1 MIKLDL
7 KPKNETVRQFGWVAL
22 FGFPLA
28 GLALTQWPGSLP
40 INTLW
45 VLVGLGVACGLAA
58 VANVPVIL
66 RPIYL
71 AMTLLAFPIGLMIS
85 TVLLSTIYPA
95 RVPEAE
101 QQARIARG
109 GVAGASA
116 QFLDLESS
124 ARLNDDARAYAV
136 PVGAAAGEEGLFW
149 LPVHHLF
156 SES

>member
-85 TVLLSTIYPA
+85 TVLLSTIY
-95 RVPEAE
+95 
-101 QQARIARG
+101 
-109 GVAGASA
+109 
-116 QFLDLESS
+116 FLLFT
-124 ARLNDDARAYAV
+124 
-136 PVGAAAGEEGLFW
+136 PVGLFFRLTGKDPLERRIDPSAPTYW
-149 LPVHHLF
+149 RTRGTQRAPSSYLRLY
-156 SES
+156 

>member
-7 KPKNETVRQFGWVAL
+7 KPKNETVRQFGWIAL

-58 VANVPVIL
+58 VANVLVIL

-85 TVLLSTIYPA
+85 TVLLSTIY
-95 RVPEAE
+95 
-101 QQARIARG
+101 
-109 GVAGASA
+109 
-116 QFLDLESS
+116 FLLFT
-124 ARLNDDARAYAV
+124 
-136 PVGAAAGEEGLFW
+136 PVGLFFRLTGKDPLERRIDPSAPTYW
-149 LPVHHLF
+149 RTRGAQRAPSSYLRLY
-156 SES
+156 

>member
-58 VANVPVIL
+58 VANVLVIL

-85 TVLLSTIYPA
+85 TVLLSTIY
-95 RVPEAE
+95 
-101 QQARIARG
+101 
-109 GVAGASA
+109 
-116 QFLDLESS
+116 FLLFT
-124 ARLNDDARAYAV
+124 
-136 PVGAAAGEEGLFW
+136 PVGLFFRLTGKDPLERRIDPSAPTYW
-149 LPVHHLF
+149 RTRGTQRAPSSYLRLY
-156 SES
+156 

>member
-58 VANVPVIL
+58 MANTLVIL

-85 TVLLSTIYPA
+85 TVLLSTIY
-95 RVPEAE
+95 
-101 QQARIARG
+101 
-109 GVAGASA
+109 
-116 QFLDLESS
+116 FLLFT
-124 ARLNDDARAYAV
+124 
-136 PVGAAAGEEGLFW
+136 PVGLFFRLTGKDPLERRIDPSAPTYW
-149 LPVHHLF
+149 RTRGTQRAPSSYLRLY
-156 SES
+156 

>member
-7 KPKNETVRQFGWVAL
+7 KPKNETVRQFGWIAL

-58 VANVPVIL
+58 VANVLVIL
-66 RPIYL
+66 RPIYV

-85 TVLLSTIYPA
+85 TVLLSTIY
-95 RVPEAE
+95 
-101 QQARIARG
+101 
-109 GVAGASA
+109 
-116 QFLDLESS
+116 FLLFT
-124 ARLNDDARAYAV
+124 
-136 PVGAAAGEEGLFW
+136 PVGLFFRLTGKDPLERRIDPSAPTYW
-149 LPVHHLF
+149 RTRGAQRAPSSYLRLY
-156 SES
+156 

>member
-7 KPKNETVRQFGWVAL
+7 KPKNETVRQFGWIAL

-85 TVLLSTIYPA
+85 TVLLSTIY
-95 RVPEAE
+95 
-101 QQARIARG
+101 
-109 GVAGASA
+109 
-116 QFLDLESS
+116 FLLFT
-124 ARLNDDARAYAV
+124 
-136 PVGAAAGEEGLFW
+136 PVGLFFRLTGKDPLERRIDPSAPTYW
-149 LPVHHLF
+149 RTRGAQRAPSSYLRLY
-156 SES
+156 